1 MSKLYSKFLRCQCSL
16 TFIKVIN
23 FTMDIKKFHDPE
35 YEGIS
40 QSWNGSMPLSDS
52 IWLMIIEYVK
62 FEVVRLTL

>member
-23 FTMDIKKFHDPE
+23 FTTDIIKFHDPK

-40 QSWNGSMPLSDS
+40 QSWNGCL
-52 IWLMIIEYVK
+52 
-62 FEVVRLTL
+62 